1 LAYAIGVDRS
11 TVARWEA
18 GETEPQPWARRKL
31 MRVLAVSPDELGLL
45 LLDGRAEVPVRRPP
59 LARDLADGRVAHP
72 EQLLASLD
80 AIDAAYEAAPSASML
95 AEAGRCHAA
104 ATMLFDNGG
113 SASDARRLHR
123 LAARS
128 AMLLSQ
134 LVWDASGRRDF
145 QTALRYCTAAAVHAE
160 ASSDGLAMA
169 QVELR
174 RTYIE
179 LYSVG
184 RRPDPANALALAEL
198 TRDKSRPVSKALCG
212 VAELHVAEA
221 LALAGEYRRCE
232 RALGRA
238 GACVEQQP
246 DDDPAIEMY
255 APSQLGRLA
264 GSCYL
269 FLGAPERAEPLL
281 VRTADELVDRPKTR
295 ALVLGNVALSHLR
308 QRELDSACGR
318 LHQAI
323 DLLEENRGG
332 GGLSV
337 VFAAAREFY
346 PWRGEHLV
354 QDVNDR
360 LLGLMARG

>member
-1 LAYAIGVDRS
+1 
-11 TVARWEA
+11 
-18 GETEPQPWARRKL
+18 

-45 LLDGRAEVPVRRPP
+45 LDGRAEIAVRRPP
-59 LARDLADGRVAHP
+59 LVRDLAPGQVAHP
-72 EQLLASLD
+72 ERLTTMLD
-80 AIDAAYEAAPSASML
+80 AIDAAYEAVPSASLL
-95 AEAGRCHAA
+95 AEAGRCYAA

-113 SASDARRLHR
+113 SAGDALLRHR

-134 LVWDASGRRDF
+134 LIWDASGRRDF
-145 QTALRYCTAAAVHAE
+145 PTALRYCTDAADHAR
-160 ASSDGLAMA
+160 AGGDGLAVA

-184 RRPDPANALALAEL
+184 RRPDPANALALAES
-198 TRDKSRPVSKALCG
+198 TRDKSRPVSMALCG

-232 RALGRA
+232 QALERAE
-238 GACVEQQP
+238 ACVERQP

-255 APSQLGRLA
+255 ESSQLGRLA

-281 VRTADELVDRPKTR
+281 VRTAGELVERPKTR
-295 ALVLGNVALSHLR
+295 ALVLGNAALSHLR
-308 QRELDSACGR
+308 QRQLDSACCR
-318 LHQAI
+318 LHEAI
-323 DLLEENRGG
+323 DLLEVNRGG

-337 VFAAAREFY
+337 VFAVARELY
-346 PWRGEHLV
+346 PWRGEQLV

-360 LLGLMARG
+360 LLSLMARG